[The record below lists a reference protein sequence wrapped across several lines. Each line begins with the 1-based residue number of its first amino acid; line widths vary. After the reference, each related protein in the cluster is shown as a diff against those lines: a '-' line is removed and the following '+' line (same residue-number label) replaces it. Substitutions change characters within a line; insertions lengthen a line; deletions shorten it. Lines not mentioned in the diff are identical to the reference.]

1 MILLDRV
8 RANARRAPRARALSA
23 DAGALSYADLEAAID
38 ARAESLARSDVSGPV
53 LLEPE
58 NPLDFVVTFFGAGLS
73 GRAAVVRSAAA
84 PRGLQ
89 ALRANAIARFPPP
102 AGTTVFYSSGSVGP
116 GRAVPLSQENLA
128 AAALA
133 FETWDEVTPSDSV
146 AIGLSPG
153 QILGFVRGALNALAV
168 GAEAI
173 FFHPRRDPLEEAA
186 RQGGTLVL
194 VPSAVARLAAR
205 HASRP
210 RVRALLCGGGAVD
223 ARAADAI
230 EARRGVPVRC
240 GYGMTET
247 AGLAARQPIG
257 RARRDGSAGLP
268 APGMNVSIV
277 SEDGS
282 ACSPGTA
289 GEVRLAGAAVFSGY
303 LLPDDPSPFDA
314 AGRLRTGDVGVLD
327 ASGELFVRGRLAFA
341 LTFGDRVLCAEEVEA
356 ALAEHPAVAGVAA
369 VPLDRSFGALV
380 VAREGAA
387 LPVSEIRAHAERR
400 LPAFARPRRILGV
413 PELPRTPGGK
423 IDRVAATRW
432 LTDPGSV

>member
-8 RANARRAPRARALSA
+8 REIARRTPRARALSEA
-23 DAGALSYADLEAAID
+23 AGALTYAELAAAID
-38 ARAESLARSDVSGPV
+38 ARAESLARGSGPV
-53 LLEPE
+53 GLEPRSPIE
-58 NPLDFVVTFFGAGLS
+58 FVVSFFSAGLA
-73 GRAAVVRSAAA
+73 GRAAAVLSAST
-84 PRGLQ
+84 PPQLQ
-89 ALRANAIARFPPP
+89 ALREDALTRFPPRP
-102 AGTTVFYSSGSVGP
+102 GTTVFYSSGSVGP
-116 GRAVPLSQENLA
+116 GRAVPLSHENLA

-133 FETWDEVTPSDSV
+133 FESWNEITAADRV

-153 QILGFVRGALNALAV
+153 QILGLVRGALNTLAV

-173 FFHPRRDPLEEAA
+173 FFHPRRDPLEEADRHGA
-186 RQGGTLVL
+186 SLVL
-194 VPSAVARLAAR
+194 LPSALARLAAR

-210 RVRALLCGGGAVD
+210 RLRALLCGGGAVEEN
-223 ARAADAI
+223 AAEAI
-230 EARRGVPVRC
+230 ENRRGVPVRC

-257 RARRDGSAGLP
+257 RIRRPGSSGLP
-268 APGMNVSIV
+268 APGMEVSIV

-282 ACSPGTA
+282 PCPPGTA

-303 LLPDDPSPFDA
+303 LLPEDPSPLDA
-314 AGRLRTGDVGVLD
+314 QGRLRTGDVGLLD
-327 ASGELFVRGRLAFA
+327 GSGELFVRGRLAFA
-341 LTFGDRVLCAEEVEA
+341 LSFGDRVLCAEEVEA

-380 VAREGAA
+380 VTRDGAT

-423 IDRVAATRW
+423 VDRVAATRW
-432 LTDPGSV
+432 LTETGSV